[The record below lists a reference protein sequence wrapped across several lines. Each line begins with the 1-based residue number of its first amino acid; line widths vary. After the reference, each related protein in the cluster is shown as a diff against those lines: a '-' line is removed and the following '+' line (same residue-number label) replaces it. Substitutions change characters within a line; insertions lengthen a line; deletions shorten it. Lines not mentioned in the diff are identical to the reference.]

1 VKKRFVWSGVV
12 LVGLLVIAAV
22 MGAASTS
29 SSVWYGRYR
38 VGETILF
45 KVEDEPR
52 GWWGC
57 CCECTCSETQILGW
71 HIASSSGQTIYTVVH
86 DAPVAASIW
95 QGSWSQIN
103 SSAAA
108 AQASAQAAASATATA
123 QASSAAGTSTSS
135 TYASGAAVPPGYYI
149 LYVDTSVGTL
159 SRCLY
164 LYDPCCGCCWGWS
177 SCGWSS
183 CGWSRCGCGSQ
194 STITSCCCR
203 TSLVWVEEETP
214 CCHLFFRW
222 PCCSSCP

>member
-22 MGAASTS
+22 MGAASS
-29 SSVWYGRYR
+29 SSSAWSGRYR
-38 VGETILF
+38 VGETVLF
-45 KVEDEPR
+45 KVEDQKVCC
-52 GWWGC
+52 WC
-57 CCECTCSETQILGW
+57 CCCCQPACPETQVLGW
-71 HIASSSGQTIYTVVH
+71 HVSDSSGGIIYSVVT
-86 DAPVAASIW
+86 DGPVPASIW
-95 QGSWSQIN
+95 QGSWPQIN
-103 SSAAA
+103 FSAAA

-123 QASSAAGTSTSS
+123 QASSAAGASTSS
-135 TYASGAAVPPGYYI
+135 AYASGAFVPPGYYI

-177 SCGWSS
+177 SCGWS
-183 CGWSRCGCGSQ
+183 RCGCGSQ

-203 TSLVWVEEETP
+203 TSLVWVEEEQP

>member
-1 VKKRFVWSGVV
+1 MEVRDVKKRFVWPGVV
-12 LVGLLVIAAV
+12 LVGLLVIVAV

-57 CCECTCSETQILGW
+57 CCQCTCSETQILGW

-86 DAPVAASIW
+86 DAPVPASIW

-135 TYASGAAVPPGYYI
+135 AYASGASVPPGYYT

-159 SRCLY
+159 SRCFY
-164 LYDPCCGCCWGWS
+164 LYDPCCGCCW
-177 SCGWSS
+177 GWSS

-203 TSLVWVEEETP
+203 TSLVWVEEEQP
-214 CCHLFFRW
+214 SCHLFFRW

>member
-1 VKKRFVWSGVV
+1 MKKRFVWSGVV
-12 LVGLLVIAAV
+12 MVGLLVIAAV

-29 SSVWYGRYR
+29 SSVWCERYR
-38 VGETILF
+38 VGETMLF
-45 KVEDEPR
+45 KVEDQNVFC
-52 GWWGC
+52 WSC
-57 CCECTCSETQILGW
+57 CCCQPACTETQVSGW
-71 HIASSSGQTIYTVVH
+71 HVSDSSGGIVYSVVN
-86 DAPVAASIW
+86 DEPVPASIW

-103 SSAAA
+103 SLG
-108 AQASAQAAASATATA
+108 ASVA
-123 QASSAAGTSTSS
+123 
-135 TYASGAAVPPGYYI
+135 PGYYT

-177 SCGWSS
+177 SCGWS
-183 CGWSRCGCGSQ
+183 RCGSGAQ

-222 PCCSSCP
+222 PCGSSCP